1 MGIQLNPLG
10 REGQPVISKNGQY
23 IAIGNTNQIDIY
35 DSNINLVAQFQ
46 FRAHVPT
53 ETMQLQAYQ
62 GTPAM
67 CTYETGMDIYQ
78 HPAGYTR

>member
-35 DSNINLVAQFQ
+35 DSDINLV
-46 FRAHVPT
+46 RSVSVPGKPG
-53 ETMQLQAYQ
+53 ES
-62 GTPAM
+62 
-67 CTYETGMDIYQ
+67 
-78 HPAGYTR
+78 